1 MHGSS
6 IELLVSTSQT
16 LQVSWHVRKP
26 SEDLSMQET
35 SQSNRQGGNPLNLG
49 LVPAAEQSKAS
60 VYKASQ
66 GVESD
71 VAARQPESPMYRSG
85 VDVDFLRNH
94 DV

>member
-6 IELLVSTSQT
+6 IELLVSIFRT
-16 LQVSWHVRKP
+16 LEVFWYVRKP

-35 SQSNRQGGNPLNLG
+35 SQSNRQGGNLLNLG

-66 GVESD
+66 GLESD

-94 DV
+94 DI